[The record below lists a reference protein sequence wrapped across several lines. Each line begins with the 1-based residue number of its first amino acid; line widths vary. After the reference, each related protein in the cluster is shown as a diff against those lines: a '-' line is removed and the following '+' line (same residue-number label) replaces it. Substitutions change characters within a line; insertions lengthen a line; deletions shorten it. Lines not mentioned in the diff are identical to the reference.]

1 MNESRDFSKFL
12 LFAKGVI
19 ETGWVIKNSNR
30 VLNYEAKMH
39 FNRLLNDATQ
49 FEKFVHREMGPQMSS
64 YEDEINSAVIGL
76 VWKVFD
82 LEAADREQFID
93 YINEFEDQLP
103 KLDADKRRQRFR
115 NENFNSKT

>member
-1 MNESRDFSKFL
+1 MSELRDFSKFL
-12 LFAKGVI
+12 LFVKGVI

-30 VLNYEAKMH
+30 KLNQESKMH

-49 FEKFVHREMGPQMSS
+49 FEKFVHREMGPEMAIH
-64 YEDEINSAVIGL
+64 EDEINSAIIGL

-93 YINEFEDQLP
+93 YINEFQDMI
-103 KLDADKRRQRFR
+103 DNR
-115 NENFNSKT
+115 